1 MLRANRSISAN
12 VARSTRSYASS
23 SSKPARPIRRF
34 IITTT
39 LLAGAFYGGS
49 SYYALQDPAYAEFF
63 TATFPGA
70 HQVLETIEDAHLKD
84 RIDNID
90 YDAIRNHAQR
100 ATEVSKDAYA
110 RLHSLVDKYAN
121 AGKVTEKAAQA
132 KDAVKDE
139 ADEGLYVGSGLVNK
153 AKDVMNDT
161 VDKAKDGVE
170 KGVETASEKATTVA
184 HKAEETLEHVGS
196 KAEKA
201 GEKVSEAIEDPNAGG
216 LTADGKK
223 IYTGP
228 PLPIGHSLPDGYV
241 YPPKPAAPAAAPKP
255 KKEKKVEP
263 LPLLAPAVKDLSA
276 SEPIVSQL
284 AETIDSLSK
293 FLQDTPHAAGS
304 VKQVISTAEG
314 DLSALGQRLEA
325 LKEEEKKKLEKS
337 LDSQAK
343 EYSIRLAEHERQI
356 QNRVTSH
363 EQDWREQF
371 DAERKSIAESFK
383 RKLSDELATQSEI
396 INQRLREQV
405 VAQGVEM
412 QRRWLRDIKL
422 KVEQERGGRLAKL
435 ESLADDVKNLERI
448 TYDNADYVDDNV
460 RVHTLWSTYRAL
472 ERAIIGKLSLTEA
485 SDEKKPFRKELDA
498 LVKIAKETKEDTAGG
513 QVVEAALESLTQ
525 SKIPDQ
531 GVESVSDLSDWYR
544 QSIEPKVRRVALA
557 PEVGAG
563 PLSIA
568 VSSVLSSLLL
578 FKKQGLVEGTDVA
591 AVLSRADY
599 YLSQKNLDMAARE
612 LNQLTGWPKTLL
624 TDWLNEA
631 RKTLHVQQALDV
643 VETEATLASL
653 LVI

>member
-1 MLRANRSISAN
+1 MLRVNRSISAPL
-12 VARSTRSYASS
+12 ARGTRSFASAAT
-23 SSKPARPIRRF
+23 KPARPIRRF
-34 IITTT
+34 IITST
-39 LLAGAFYGGS
+39 LLTSIFYAGS
-49 SYYALQDPAYAEFF
+49 SYYALENPEYAEFF

-70 HQVLETIEDAHLKD
+70 HQVLEVVEDAHFKERLE
-84 RIDNID
+84 NID
-90 YDAIRNHAQR
+90 YKAIREQTKR
-100 ATEVSKDAYA
+100 ATEASKDAYS
-110 RLHSLVDKYAN
+110 RLQELVDKYAN
-121 AGKVTEKAAQA
+121 KS
-132 KDAVKDE
+132 AVKKDE
-139 ADEGLYVGSGLVNK
+139 IKDTAKEGVDEGVYVGSGLVNK
-153 AKDVMNDT
+153 AKDVVNDT
-161 VDKAKDGVE
+161 VDV
-170 KGVETASEKATTVA
+170 ASEKTKEVA
-184 HKAEETLEHVGS
+184 EKVEQVTSKTEET
-196 KAEKA
+196 AEKTA
-201 GEKVSEAIEDPNAGG
+201 DKVADAVDDPNAGG

-228 PLPIGHSLPDGYV
+228 PLPIGYTLPEGYV
-241 YPPKPAAPAAAPKP
+241 YPPKPKKSTPTKKP
-255 KKEKKVEP
+255 TNTKQEKPIEA

-284 AETIDSLSK
+284 AETIDNLSK
-293 FLQDTPHAAGS
+293 FIQDTPHAAGS
-304 VKQVISTAEG
+304 VKDVINSAQG

-325 LKEEEKKKLEKS
+325 LKEEEKKKLEGS
-337 LDSQAK
+337 LDAQAK
-343 EYSIRLAEHERQI
+343 EYSKMLVEHEKQI
-356 QNRVTSH
+356 QSRVDSH
-363 EQDWREQF
+363 EQNWREQF
-371 DAERKSIAESFK
+371 DNERKSIAESFK
-383 RKLSDELATQSEI
+383 KKLSEELATQSEI
-396 INQRLREQV
+396 INQRLKEQV

-435 ESLADDVKNLERI
+435 ESLANDVKNLEQV
-448 TYDNADYVDDNV
+448 TFDNADYVDDNV
-460 RVHTLWSTYRAL
+460 RVHTLWSAYRAL
-472 ERAIIGKLSLTEA
+472 ERAVVGKLSLTTS

-513 QVVEAALESLTQ
+513 KVVESALESLDQ

-544 QSIEPKVRRVALA
+544 QSIEPKVRKVALA

-568 VSSVLSSLLL
+568 VSTALSSLLL
-578 FKKQGLVEGTDVA
+578 FKKQGLVEGNDVA
-591 AVLSRADY
+591 SVLSRADY

-643 VETEATLASL
+643 IETEATLASL

>member
-1 MLRANRSISAN
+1 MLRANRSISAQ

-23 SSKPARPIRRF
+23 SAKPARPIRRF
-34 IITTT
+34 IVTTALVT
-39 LLAGAFYGGS
+39 GAFYGGS
-49 SYYALQDPAYAEFF
+49 SYYALQDPPYAEFF

-70 HQVLETIEDAHLKD
+70 HHVLEAIEDANLKD

-90 YDAIRNHAQR
+90 YDAIRAQAAH

-110 RLHSLVDKYAN
+110 RLHALVDKYAN
-121 AGKVTEKAAQA
+121 KADHA
-132 KDAVKDE
+132 KDAAKETAQSTKED
-139 ADEGLYVGSGLVNK
+139 ADESLYVGSGLVNK
-153 AKDVMNDT
+153 AKDVMNET

-170 KGVETASEKATTVA
+170 SAGEKASEVA
-184 HKAEETLEHVGS
+184 HKAEEKLEDLGN

-201 GEKVSEAIEDPNAGG
+201 GEKVVDTVDDPNAGG

-241 YPPKPAAPAAAPKP
+241 YPPKKATPVPPPKQEQSKP
-255 KKEKKVEP
+255 VESI
-263 LPLLAPAVKDLSA
+263 PLLAPSVKDLSA

-284 AETIDSLSK
+284 AETIDNLSK
-293 FLQDTPHAAGS
+293 FIQDTPHAAGS
-304 VKQVISTAEG
+304 VKDVINTAQG

-325 LKEEEKKKLEKS
+325 VKEEEKRKLESS
-337 LDSQAK
+337 LDAQAK
-343 EYSIRLAEHERQI
+343 EYSKMLIEHERHI
-356 QNRVTSH
+356 QNRVDSH
-363 EQDWREQF
+363 EQDWRDQF
-371 DAERKSIAESFK
+371 DVERKTIAESFK
-383 RKLSDELATQSEI
+383 KKLSEKLATQSEI

-412 QRRWLRDIKL
+412 QRRWLRDIKF

-435 ESLADDVKNLERI
+435 ESLADDVKNLERV

-472 ERAIIGKLSLTEA
+472 ERAVVGKLSLTEV

-498 LVKIAKETKEDTAGG
+498 LAKVAKDSSQDGAGG
-513 QVVEAALESLTQ
+513 AVVEAALEPLTQ

-531 GVESVSDLSDWYR
+531 GVESVGDLSDWYR

-568 VSSVLSSLLL
+568 VSSVMSSLLL
-578 FKKQGLVEGTDVA
+578 FKKQGLVEGSDVA
-591 AVLSRADY
+591 SVLSRADY

-631 RKTLHVQQALDV
+631 RKTLHVQQTLDV
-643 VETEATLASL
+643 IETEATLASL